1 MGERQQGARVKRVV
15 RACARVRVV
24 RRRLLTLLMLL
35 GVVSDC
41 WLDYSNPSSP
51 ALGCKHCQGG
61 CGRDEGCD
69 GGGLM
74 GERQQGAR
82 VKRVVRACARV
93 RVVRRRLLTLLM
105 LLGVVSDCWL
115 DYSNPSSPALGCK
128 HCQGGCGRDEGCDG
142 GWCRGRDS
150 KEHA

>member
-51 ALGCKHCQGG
+51 VTVREYCQGG

-69 GGGLM
+69 GGGS
-74 GERQQGAR
+74 E
-82 VKRVVRACARV
+82 
-93 RVVRRRLLTLLM
+93 
-105 LLGVVSDCWL
+105 
-115 DYSNPSSPALGCK
+115 
-128 HCQGGCGRDEGCDG
+128 
-142 GWCRGRDS
+142 GRDS